1 MNPIPL
7 LTRAVR
13 LAGLLPTMEYA
24 LAAVGVRRD
33 GAVVHSSNKAVRTP
47 GPAAPRIWGTHAELR
62 LCRKLDAGATVFVA
76 RILRDGTWANAK
88 PCSLCMN
95 RLRSQR
101 VRRVFYTTGPASY
114 GVLSLYQ

>member
-7 LTRAVR
+7 LTRAAAH
-13 LAGLLPTMEYA
+13 AGQLPTMEYA

-33 GAVVHSSNKAVRTP
+33 GAVVHSSNKAIRAP
-47 GPAAPRIWGTHAELR
+47 GSLRIWGTHAELR

-76 RILRDGTWANAK
+76 RVTRDGHWATAK
-88 PCSLCMN
+88 PCQQCMN

-114 GVLSLYQ
+114 GVLSLYE